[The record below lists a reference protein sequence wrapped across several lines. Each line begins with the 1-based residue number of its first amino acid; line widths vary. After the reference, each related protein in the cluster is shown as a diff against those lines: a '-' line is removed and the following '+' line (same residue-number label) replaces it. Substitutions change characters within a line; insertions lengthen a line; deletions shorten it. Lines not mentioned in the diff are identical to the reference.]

1 MNVARYWPSI
11 ATSTVVLALTAGQ
24 AHAYIGP
31 GAGFALGG
39 SMLVLL
45 VTFALA
51 FAIILTWPI
60 RAAIKLIKVGN
71 PYKAAMAKKV
81 VILGLDGM
89 DPGMT
94 TKLMR
99 EGRLPNFQKLAE
111 HGVFRPLDT
120 SVPSMSPVAWSTF
133 ATGVRC

>member
-1 MNVARYWPSI
+1 MSI
-11 ATSTVVLALTAGQ
+11 ARHWPITAACTVGLALTASE

-60 RAAIKLIKVGN
+60 RFG
-71 PYKAAMAKKV
+71 
-81 VILGLDGM
+81 
-89 DPGMT
+89 
-94 TKLMR
+94 
-99 EGRLPNFQKLAE
+99 
-111 HGVFRPLDT
+111 
-120 SVPSMSPVAWSTF
+120 SS
-133 ATGVRC
+133 

>member
-1 MNVARYWPSI
+1 MSIARYWPI
-11 ATSTVVLALTAGQ
+11 TAAWTVALALLAGE

-60 RAAIKLIKVGN
+60 RFAIKLIKVGN
-71 PYKAAMAKKV
+71 PYKSAMTKKV

-89 DPGMT
+89 DPGLT
-94 TKLMR
+94 TKFMR

-120 SVPSMSPVAWSTF
+120 SLDSF
-133 ATGVRC
+133 FRGHEVRRGQR